1 MSFDKLGLAPELL
14 RAVAQQGYTEPTPV
28 QREAI
33 PLVLEG
39 RDVLAAAQTGT
50 GKTAAFVL
58 PILQRLTSNL
68 AYAQTSG
75 RRPVRV
81 LVVTPTREL
90 CLQVEE
96 AVRTYSK
103 QRPVR
108 STAIYG
114 GVPFDPQLRKLL
126 QAPEIVVATPGRL
139 LDHVEQ
145 KTIDLSKVEVLVL
158 DEGDRMLDMG
168 FIPDVRR
175 IIALLP
181 KQRQTLMFS
190 ATFSAEVRK
199 LAADFQQNPTFIQ
212 ITPEMT
218 SAELVRQVVIPVD
231 KHRKRDLLSQLIKS
245 GRIEQALVFTR
256 MKHAAG
262 RLAEQLERD
271 GIRATAIHGD
281 KSQIQRNRALSDFK
295 EGRVDIL
302 VATDVAARGLDIDA
316 LPHVVNYELPTVAQD
331 YVHRIGRT
339 GRAGMDGDAISL
351 VSPEEEELLI
361 DIERLLGNEIEI
373 EIVRE
378 FMPSPPDPRQAPEP
392 RMRGFREP
400 RRDGAR
406 STSSSNGRPPARGG
420 RPQTGRS
427 QTERPQ
433 FDRAPRSTPAG
444 QPVRNA
450 PSRPL
455 TAMPGERLSRS

>member
-1 MSFDKLGLAPELL
+1 PM
-14 RAVAQQGYTEPTPV
+14 
-28 QREAI
+28 I
-33 PLVLEG
+33 LEG

-58 PILQRLTSNL
+58 PILQRLQTL
-68 AYAQTSG
+68 AYTQTSG
-75 RRPVRV
+75 RRPIRV

-96 AVRTYSK
+96 AVRVYS
-103 QRPVR
+103 QTRPIR

-145 KTIDLSKVEVLVL
+145 KTIDLSRVEVLVL

-181 KQRQTLMFS
+181 RQRQTLMFS

-199 LAADFQQNPTFIQ
+199 LASDFQVNPHFIQ
-212 ITPEMT
+212 IEPKQT
-218 SAELVRQVVIPVD
+218 SAESVRQVVIPVD
-231 KHRKRDLLSQLIKS
+231 QHRKRDLLAHMIKS

-262 RLAEQLERD
+262 RLADQLERD

-281 KSQIQRNRALSDFK
+281 KSQIQRNRALEDFK
-295 EGRVDIL
+295 TGKVDIL

-316 LPHVVNYELPTVAQD
+316 LPHVINYELPTVAQD

-339 GRAGMDGDAISL
+339 GRAGMDGDAISF
-351 VSPEEEELLI
+351 VAPGEEDYLFDIQRLLKHDI
-361 DIERLLGNEIEI
+361 DIEVI
-373 EIVRE
+373 RE
-378 FMPSPPDPRQAPEP
+378 FLPEDPDSQPRSRREAPEP
-392 RMRGFREP
+392 RMRGFRESSP
-400 RRDGAR
+400 RGGSR
-406 STSSSNGRPPARGG
+406 SARGYSG
-420 RPQTGRS
+420 AVGGSMPVSRPQSSGTSGP
-427 QTERPQ
+427 RPQ
-433 FDRAPRSTPAG
+433 SSG
-444 QPVRNA
+444 NQ
-450 PSRPL
+450 SGRPL
-455 TAMPGERLSRS
+455 TAMPGERLSRSSS

>member
-1 MSFDKLGLAPELL
+1 MSFDTLGLAPELL

-50 GKTAAFVL
+50 GKTAAFTL
-58 PILQRLTSNL
+58 PILQRLNLTSP
-68 AYAQTSG
+68 TSQSLG

-96 AVRTYSK
+96 AIHTYS
-103 QRPVR
+103 QTRPVR
-108 STAIYG
+108 SLAIYG
-114 GVPFDPQLRKLL
+114 GMPFDPQVRKLL

-175 IIALLP
+175 IIGLLP
-181 KQRQTLMFS
+181 KDRQTLMFS
-190 ATFSAEVRK
+190 ATFSAPVRK
-199 LAADFQQNPTFIQ
+199 LASEFQREPIFVQ
-212 ITPEMT
+212 IEPEQT
-218 SAELVRQVVIPVD
+218 SAEMVHQVVIPVD
-231 KHRKRDLLSQLIKS
+231 QRRKRELLSQLIKS

-271 GIRATAIHGD
+271 GIKATAIHGD
-281 KSQIQRNRALSDFK
+281 KSQVQRLRALQDFK
-295 EGRVDIL
+295 DGKVDIL
-302 VATDVAARGLDIDA
+302 VGTDVAARGLDIDA
-316 LPHVVNYELPTVAQD
+316 LPHVVNFELPTVAQD
-331 YVHRIGRT
+331 YIHRIGRT
-339 GRAGMDGDAISL
+339 GRAGMAGDAISL
-351 VSPEEEELLI
+351 VAPEEEELLI
-361 DIERLLGNEIEI
+361 DIEKLLKHSIEI
-373 EIVRE
+373 EIIRE
-378 FMPSPPDPRQAPEP
+378 FMPGPVDHRHAPEP
-392 RMRGFREP
+392 RLRGFREP
-400 RRDGAR
+400 RSSSYGSSRGGSNGR
-406 STSSSNGRPPARGG
+406 GSSNGHQSDRGRSPARQPAPVR
-420 RPQTGRS
+420 RPTSGS
-427 QTERPQ
+427 
-433 FDRAPRSTPAG
+433 AG
-444 QPVRNA
+444 QGLV
-450 PSRPL
+450 
-455 TAMPGERLSRS
+455 AMPGERLSRSV

>member
-1 MSFDKLGLAPELL
+1 MSFTELGLAPELL
-14 RAVAQQGYTEPTPV
+14 RAVAQQGYSEPTPV

-58 PILQRLTSNL
+58 PILQRLQNL

-75 RRPVRV
+75 RRPIRV

-96 AVRTYSK
+96 AVRVYS
-103 QRPVR
+103 QTRPVR
-108 STAIYG
+108 SVAIYG
-114 GVPFDPQLRKLL
+114 GMPFDPQLRKLL

-145 KTIDLSKVEVLVL
+145 RTIDLSKVEVLVL

-168 FIPDVRR
+168 FIPDIRR
-175 IIALLP
+175 IVKLLP
-181 KQRQTLMFS
+181 TERQTLMFS
-190 ATFSAEVRK
+190 ATFSTEVRK
-199 LAADFQQNPTFIQ
+199 LAADFLRTPAFVQ
-212 ITPEMT
+212 IAPKQT
-218 SAELVRQVVIPVD
+218 SAELVRQVAIPVD
-231 KHRKRDLLSQLIKS
+231 RHRKRELLTRLIKS

-256 MKHAAG
+256 TKHGAG

-271 GIRATAIHGD
+271 GINATAIHGD
-281 KSQIQRNRALSDFK
+281 KSQIQRVRALTEFK
-295 EGRVDIL
+295 NGKVDIL

-316 LPHVVNYELPTVAQD
+316 LPHVVNFEMPTVPSD

-339 GRAGMDGDAISL
+339 GRAGVDGDAISL
-351 VSPEEEELLI
+351 VAPEEEPLLI
-361 DIERLLGNEIEI
+361 DIERLLGQEIEI
-373 EIVRE
+373 ETVPG
-378 FMPSPPDPRQAPEP
+378 FTPDGSAPRYAPEP

-400 RRDGAR
+400 RREPR
-406 STSSSNGRPPARGG
+406 RE
-420 RPQTGRS
+420 TGRGPS
-427 QTERPQ
+427 RSDHPQ
-433 FDRAPRSTPAG
+433 SDRAPRSNPVG

-450 PSRPL
+450 VSRPL
-455 TAMPGERLSRS
+455 VAMPGERLSRG

>member
-1 MSFDKLGLAPELL
+1 MSFDELGLEPELL
-14 RAVAQQGYTEPTPV
+14 RAVAAQGYTEPTPV

-39 RDVLAAAQTGT
+39 RDVVAAAQTGT

-58 PILQRLTSNL
+58 PILQRLAQNP

-96 AVRTYSK
+96 SVRTYSK
-103 QRPVR
+103 LRPVR

-145 KTIDLSKVEVLVL
+145 KTIDLSRVEVLVL

-181 KQRQTLMFS
+181 KNRQTLMFS
-190 ATFSAEVRK
+190 ATFSPQVRK
-199 LAADFQQNPTFIQ
+199 LAADFQQQPVFVQ
-212 ITPEMT
+212 ITPEQT
-218 SAELVRQVVIPVD
+218 SAEMVHQVVIPVD
-231 KHRKRDLLSQLIKS
+231 QRRKRDLLAQLIKS

-295 EGRVDIL
+295 EGKVDIL

-331 YVHRIGRT
+331 YIHRIGRT
-339 GRAGMDGDAISL
+339 GRAGMAGDAISL
-351 VSPEEEELLI
+351 VAPEEEELLI
-361 DIERLLGNEIEI
+361 DIERLLKHELEIEVI
-373 EIVRE
+373 RE
-378 FMPSPPDPRQAPEP
+378 FLPAPTNQRHTPEP

-400 RRDGAR
+400 RRAGGRGYGA
-406 STSSSNGRPPARGG
+406 SRPATTGRGG
-420 RPQTGRS
+420 RPQ
-427 QTERPQ
+427 P
-433 FDRAPRSTPAG
+433 DRAPRTQPTQAG
-444 QPVRNA
+444 
-450 PSRPL
+450 PSSGSASGRAL
-455 TAMPGERLSRS
+455 TALPGERLSRSA

>member
-1 MSFDKLGLAPELL
+1 VSFDNLGLTAELL
-14 RAVAQQGYTEPTPV
+14 RAVAHQGYTQPTPV

-33 PLVLEG
+33 PLILEG

-50 GKTAAFVL
+50 GKTAAFTL
-58 PILQRLTSNL
+58 PILQRL
-68 AYAQTSG
+68 AQTQSGSQSLG

-90 CLQVEE
+90 CLQVED
-96 AVRTYSK
+96 AIHTYS
-103 QRPVR
+103 QTRPVR
-108 STAIYG
+108 SLAIYG
-114 GVPFDPQLRKLL
+114 GVPFDPQVRKLL

-145 KTIDLSKVEVLVL
+145 RTIDLSKVEVLVL

-175 IIALLP
+175 IIDLLP
-181 KQRQTLMFS
+181 KVRQTLMFS
-190 ATFSAEVRK
+190 ATFSGPVKK
-199 LAADFQQNPTFIQ
+199 LATDFQRDPAIIQ
-212 ITPEMT
+212 ITPEHT
-218 SAELVRQVVIPVD
+218 SAQSVRQVVIPVD
-231 KHRKRDLLSQLIKS
+231 QRHKRDLLAKLIKS

-281 KSQIQRNRALSDFK
+281 KSQIQRNRALADFK
-295 EGRVDIL
+295 AGKVDIL

-316 LPHVVNYELPTVAQD
+316 LPHVINYELPTVPQD
-331 YVHRIGRT
+331 YIHRIGRT

-351 VSPEEEELLI
+351 VAPEEEPMLEDIQRLLKREL
-361 DIERLLGNEIEI
+361 DIEVI
-373 EIVRE
+373 RE
-378 FMPSPPDPRQAPEP
+378 FLPGPVDRRHAPEP

-400 RRDGAR
+400 RRDAGAR
-406 STSSSNGRPPARGG
+406 RNGRYTD
-420 RPQTGRS
+420 TGRS
-427 QTERPQ
+427 
-433 FDRAPRSTPAG
+433 APVRKSAATRQSPAG
-444 QPVRNA
+444 A
-450 PSRPL
+450 SDRPL
-455 TAMPGERLSRS
+455 TQMPGERISRSA

>member
-1 MSFDKLGLAPELL
+1 MSFDELGLAPELL
-14 RAVAQQGYTEPTPV
+14 GAVQKQGYTEPTPV

-33 PLVLEG
+33 PLILEG

-58 PILQRLTSNL
+58 PILQRLQTL
-68 AYAQTSG
+68 AYSQTSG

-96 AVRTYSK
+96 AVRVYS
-103 QRPVR
+103 QTRPVR

-181 KQRQTLMFS
+181 RQRQTLMFS

-199 LAADFQQNPTFIQ
+199 LASDFQVNPQFIQ
-212 ITPEMT
+212 IEPKQT
-218 SAELVRQVVIPVD
+218 SAESVRQVVIPVD
-231 KHRKRDLLSQLIKS
+231 QHRKRDLLASMIKS

-271 GIRATAIHGD
+271 GIKATAIHGD
-281 KSQIQRNRALSDFK
+281 KSQIQRNRALEDFK
-295 EGRVDIL
+295 TGKVDIL

-316 LPHVVNYELPTVAQD
+316 LPHVINYELPTVPQD
-331 YVHRIGRT
+331 YIHRIGRT
-339 GRAGMDGDAISL
+339 GRAGMEGDAISF
-351 VSPEEEELLI
+351 VAPGEEDYLFDIQRLLKHDI
-361 DIERLLGNEIEI
+361 DIEVIRAFLPDESAPRSR
-373 EIVRE
+373 RE
-378 FMPSPPDPRQAPEP
+378 APEP

-400 RRDGAR
+400 SGRGR
-406 STSSSNGRPPARGG
+406 SRSPRVGSGSGPVGGSMPVSRPSPSGPSANRPPSSGSSGG
-420 RPQTGRS
+420 
-427 QTERPQ
+427 
-433 FDRAPRSTPAG
+433 
-444 QPVRNA
+444 
-450 PSRPL
+450 RPL
-455 TAMPGERLSRS
+455 TAMPGERLSRSAS

>member
-14 RAVAQQGYTEPTPV
+14 RAVARQGYTEPTPV

-39 RDVLAAAQTGT
+39 RDVVAAAQTGT

-58 PILQRLTSNL
+58 PILQRLQTL
-68 AYAQTSG
+68 AYVQTSG

-96 AVRTYSK
+96 AVRIYS
-103 QRPVR
+103 QTRPVR
-108 STAIYG
+108 STAVYG

-145 KTIDLSKVEVLVL
+145 KTIDLSRVEVLVL

-175 IIALLP
+175 IIQLLP

-190 ATFSAEVRK
+190 ATFSPQVRK
-199 LAADFQQNPTFIQ
+199 LAADFQRDPVFVQ
-212 ITPEMT
+212 ITPEQT
-218 SAELVRQVVIPVD
+218 SAELVHQVVIPVD
-231 KHRKRDLLSQLIKS
+231 QRRKRELLSRLIKS

-295 EGRVDIL
+295 AGKVDIL

-316 LPHVVNYELPTVAQD
+316 LPHVVNFELPTVAQD

-351 VSPEEEELLI
+351 VSPEEEPLLV
-361 DIERLLGNEIEI
+361 DIERVLGHEIEI
-373 EIVRE
+373 EIIRE
-378 FMPSPPDPRQAPEP
+378 FMPGPIDPRHAPEP

-400 RRDGAR
+400 RRGGSGRAPAR
-406 STSSSNGRPPARGG
+406 NDYQQLARPPRGNPTGQPARDSAG
-420 RPQTGRS
+420 
-427 QTERPQ
+427 
-433 FDRAPRSTPAG
+433 RAP
-444 QPVRNA
+444 V
-450 PSRPL
+450 
-455 TAMPGERLSRS
+455 AMPGERFARG